1 MSDEEISIS
10 EAYEILEL
18 KEDVIE
24 KQVKDAFREKVRV
37 HHQDKS
43 HEREKFEKS
52 LTFFWYLSHNLT

>member
-10 EAYEILEL
+10 EAFEILEL

-37 HHQDKS
+37 HHLDKI
-43 HEREKFEKS
+43 HER
-52 LTFFWYLSHNLT
+52 